1 MIFDDLISSV
11 LNERESF
18 HHIGL
23 RVIFIHR
30 LNSVIR

>member
-18 HHIGL
+18 HHIWFAG
-23 RVIFIHR
+23 VFIHR